1 MTASIDHWL
10 PRNKSSIKPAIFHRH
25 FCVSSDYLLAV
36 SCCLQVIP
44 YALLFLWTSFGFIF
58 YYIFTWL
65 SIISGSLPL
74 SAVSYAW
81 HSFIWT
87 IIGFPAVLGS
97 LALVII
103 VFLLIIYSSFHIF
116 NVFLFLSVIMFVL
129 RSISCQ
135 FHYFVQIID
144 DHMLYLQII
153 DSQSLFVQ
161 ILCWNSFIIKF
172 SSFSFKQFLK
182 GIPNHVRTDIE
193 EQRNDNKGMR
203 FQKSLLVISVYSRD
217 WKKSEL

>member
-1 MTASIDHWL
+1 MIDHWL

-161 ILCWNSFIIKF
+161 ILCWNGPDFFDLISFTYLYIISLNFWSIILESWNPCLHSRNSSSLKSF
-172 SSFSFKQFLK
+172 SS
-182 GIPNHVRTDIE
+182 
-193 EQRNDNKGMR
+193 
-203 FQKSLLVISVYSRD
+203 LLC
-217 WKKSEL
+217 L